1 MNAQQSLSTLQALD
15 VAWGNVD
22 PDNAAYRLTLPLA
35 APIKASYAG
44 QGGALSFITDSVTPG
59 LYKIYGTAEGY
70 ATQTTDPNV
79 TLGAAG
85 TTTTKN
91 LVLAP

>member
-1 MNAQQSLSTLQALD
+1 MKHYVQYHNT
-15 VAWGNVD
+15 D
-22 PDNAAYRLTLPLA
+22 PDNAAYTLTLPLA

-44 QGGALSFITDSVTPG
+44 QGGALSFSTDSVTPG
-59 LYKIYGTAEGY
+59 LYKVYGTAEGY
-70 ATQTTDPNV
+70 TTQTTDPSI

-85 TTTTKN
+85 SSTTKD

>member
-1 MNAQQSLSTLQALD
+1 MD

-44 QGGALSFITDSVTPG
+44 QGGTLSFITDSVTPG
-59 LYKIYGTAEGY
+59 LYKVYGSAEGY
-70 ATQTTDPNV
+70 TTQTTDPSI
-79 TLGAAG
+79 TLGTAG
-85 TTTTKN
+85 STSTKD